1 MEKKIF
7 ILLFHKH
14 DWVNSLS
21 KWCCVRVNP
30 LWNIHCID
38 DSNLQKYI
46 SLSFLTKLN
55 SYDFNTRMLLYMLFL
70 ASHYGGICILSNVLC
85 LSSFDN
91 FLKEAT
97 LNADNYYYNRSII
110 ISKDVNPFLKQYLQ
124 SFLQNSSLP
133 SLSLNKSSFK
143 KKYFELIPNESIT
156 LEDSK
161 ITNTCK
167 FHQFQFSHA
176 KLYTFN
182 SHVLNIFPSLHFIH
196 VGKCGGTAIM
206 YNFMKNGIHLEQYH
220 LNRPNNETIKQKY
233 FLLWI
238 RNPLSR
244 FVSAFYHAKNTLQGD
259 ESLIPYRKDKKSFVF
274 SETYDNLISRFETA
288 NDLALNL
295 SRGHLHN
302 RKNAMDCVFSG
313 EEHILK
319 GLGYY
324 TYNGDFIHKNKN
336 RIFVGRLE
344 HFEQDLKYFV
354 ESKLKVPFTLH
365 MDNKIRENKNN
376 NDKSL
381 SQEAIDNLIA
391 FYQDSDYKALKTLLE
406 YDLISNETFYSY
418 FRY

>member
-21 KWCCVRVNP
+21 KWCCVHMNP
-30 LWNIHCID
+30 SWNIHCID
-38 DSNLQKYI
+38 GSNVQKYI
-46 SLSFLTKLN
+46 PLSFLTNAN
-55 SYDFNTRMLLYMLFL
+55 SNDFNTTMLLYMLFL
-70 ASHYGGICILSNVLC
+70 VSHYGGVCILSNFLC

-97 LNADNYYYNRSII
+97 LNSNNYYYNHSIL
-110 ISKDVNPFLKQYLQ
+110 ISKSLNPFLKPYLQ
-124 SFLQNSSLP
+124 SFVQNGSLP
-133 SLSLNKSSFK
+133 SISLHKSFFK
-143 KKYFELIPNESIT
+143 KKYFELIPDESIT
-156 LEDSK
+156 LEDSI

-167 FHQFQFSHA
+167 IHKFKFSHA
-176 KLYTFN
+176 RLYTFS

-220 LNRPNNETIKQKY
+220 LNRPTNETIRQKY

-238 RNPLSR
+238 RNPLCR

-274 SETYDNLISRFETA
+274 SETYDNLIYRFETA

-302 RKNAMDCVFSG
+302 RKNAMDCIFSD

-324 TYNGDFIHKNKN
+324 TNNGDFIRKNKN

-365 MDNKIRENKNN
+365 MDNKIRKNKNN

-381 SQEAIDNLIA
+381 CQEAIDNLIA
-391 FYQDSDYKALKTLLE
+391 FYHDSDYKALKTLLE
-406 YDLISNETFYSY
+406 YDLISSETFYSY

>member
-21 KWCCVRVNP
+21 KWCCIHVNP

-46 SLSFLTKLN
+46 PLSFLKKAKN
-55 SYDFNTRMLLYMLFL
+55 HDFNTRMLLYMIFL
-70 ASHYGGICILSNVLC
+70 VSHHGGICILSSFLC

-91 FLKEAT
+91 FLKEVIFNT
-97 LNADNYYYNRSII
+97 DNYYFNQSII
-110 ISKDVNPFLKQYLQ
+110 ISNSINPHLKKYLEF
-124 SFLQNSSLP
+124 FLQNGSHQ
-133 SLSLNKSSFK
+133 SLSLNKSILK
-143 KKYFELIPNESIT
+143 KKYFELISHDFIS

-161 ITNTCK
+161 IINTCK
-167 FHQFQFSHA
+167 LHNFKFSKA
-176 KLYTFN
+176 KLYKFD
-182 SHVLNIFPSLHFIH
+182 SYVLNIFPSLNFIH

-206 YNFMKNGIHLEQYH
+206 YNFIKNGIYLEQYYH
-220 LNRPNNETIKQKY
+220 LNRPNNEIEKQNY
-233 FLLWI
+233 FLIWI
-238 RNPLSR
+238 RNPISR

-259 ESLIPYRKDKKSFVF
+259 NSLIPYRKDKKPFVF
-274 SETYDNLISRFETA
+274 SETYDNLISGFDTA

-295 SRGHLHN
+295 SRGHLNN
-302 RKNAMDCVFSG
+302 RKNAMNCLFSQ

-324 TYNGDFIHKNKN
+324 TNNGDFIRKNKN

-344 HFEQDLKYFV
+344 HFEKDLKYFV
-354 ESKLKVPFTLH
+354 ETKLKVPFTIH
-365 MDNKIRENKNN
+365 TNIIRENKNI

-381 SQEAIDNLIA
+381 CQEAIDNLIA
-391 FYQDSDYKALKTLLE
+391 FYNDSDYEALKTLLDN
-406 YDLISNETFYSY
+406 DLISKETFSSY